1 MYEYIFGKLAEL
13 YPTEAIVESNGFGY
27 RILISLSTYTSLQK
41 AGEEAVK
48 LYLYHHLRE
57 DEENLFGFSDKA
69 ERSLFVHLISV
80 SGVGPN
86 TARMMLSSMTVNE
99 LTTAILTQDTN
110 KIKSVKGI
118 GLKTAQRVILE
129 LKDKIGNS
137 NSSEEFKFEPAGA
150 SSGPEKEEAIS
161 ALVLLGFAKPSAEK
175 AVNSVLKDTPGCTI
189 EELIKKALKLL

>member
-13 YPTEAIVESNGFGY
+13 YPTEAVVEANGFGY
-27 RILISLSTYTSLQK
+27 NVQISLSTYTRLQK
-41 AGEEAVK
+41 NGEEAVK

-57 DEENLFGFSDKA
+57 EEENLYGFSDKA
-69 ERSLFVHLISV
+69 ERALFIQLISV

-86 TARMMLSSMTVNE
+86 TARMMLSSMTADE
-99 LTTAILTQDTN
+99 LSTAILTQDTN

-129 LKDKIGNS
+129 LKDKIGSGVPEN
-137 NSSEEFKFEPAGA
+137 FQFEPANGGSA
-150 SSGPEKEEAIS
+150 KEKDEAVS
-161 ALVLLGFAKPSAEK
+161 ALVLLGFPKPNAEK
-175 AVNSVLKDTPGCTI
+175 AVNSVLKDAPGCTI